1 MKSKKGLIAI
11 IAVTLIAMGVLVG
24 MALMRDFDAEKYVSV
39 ILDQTF
45 QGKVEGATEI
55 IDGITEEEL
64 YQQYED
70 GVTAFVK
77 NNIISGVEVDAEAE
91 AKFIELGKKIFGSM
105 KYETVSVEKISKDEY
120 DVKVSYQPADVFLKY
135 IEYINLESQ
144 KITDKVEA
152 GEYKGTVDEINAQME
167 NEFIASAYTLL
178 EQAYTDMEFGEASE
192 MEFVVKVGATEL
204 YQLREDELQ
213 ELMVKIMRLDEI
225 QD

>member
-1 MKSKKGLIAI
+1 M
-11 IAVTLIAMGVLVG
+11 VTLIAMGVLVG

-192 MEFVVKVGATEL
+192 MEFVVKVGAEEL
-204 YQLREDELQ
+204 YQVREDELQ

>member
-11 IAVTLIAMGVLVG
+11 VAVALIAMGILVG
-24 MALMRDFDAEKYVSV
+24 MALMRDFDAERYVSV

-55 IDGITEEEL
+55 IEGVTEEEL

-91 AKFIELGKKIFGSM
+91 AKFIELGKNIFSSM
-105 KYETVSVEKISKDEY
+105 KYDVVSVEKISREEY
-120 DVKVSYQPADVFLKY
+120 DVKVSYQPSDVFLKY
-135 IEYINLESQ
+135 IEYVALESQ

-167 NEFIASAYTLL
+167 SEFLASAYTLL
-178 EQAYTDMEFGEASE
+178 EQAYTDMEFGEAQE
-192 MEFVVKVGATEL
+192 MEFIVKVGATEL
-204 YQLREDELQ
+204 YQLREDELHK
-213 ELMVKIMRLDEI
+213 LMVKIMRLDEI

>member
-192 MEFVVKVGATEL
+192 MEFVVKVGAEEL
-204 YQLREDELQ
+204 YQVREDELQ

>member
-1 MKSKKGLIAI
+1 MKSKKGLIAV
-11 IAVTLIAMGVLVG
+11 IAVILVAMGILVG
-24 MALMRDFDAEKYVSV
+24 MVLTRDFDAEKYVSV
-39 ILDQTF
+39 VLDQTF
-45 QGKVEGATEI
+45 RGEVTGATEI
-55 IDGITEEEL
+55 IDGTTEEEL

-91 AKFIELGKKIFGSM
+91 AKFIELGKNIFGSM
-105 KYETVSVEKISKDEY
+105 KYEIVGVEKISRDEY

-135 IEYINLESQ
+135 IEYVALESQ

-167 NEFIASAYTLL
+167 AEFLAAAYTLL
-178 EQAYTDMEFGEASE
+178 EQAYTNMEFGEAQE
-192 MEFVVKVGATEL
+192 MEFIVKVGATEL
-204 YQLREDELQ
+204 YQIREDELQ
-213 ELMVKIMRLDEI
+213 KLMVKIMRLDEI